1 MSILENLKPSVDATI
16 ASLDRARFTKDPV
29 AGEYFSKIVSVM
41 SSAYKRH
48 GTILETAILEALKTN
63 HNLKVWRDDT
73 FPVSQSAGQMVK
85 ATLRDPSPL
94 MSVHLPQE
102 SPVRTLQVDAL
113 VFDSVTRT
121 LTAYEVKRGNGL
133 HDAGKK
139 RSMMDD
145 ILCTQVLLKSYGQ
158 GKGLDIENV
167 QARIIFYYGK
177 CSIGAPWALKGS
189 ELDQHFGFTVH
200 GLVEE
205 VNEYFRQRL
214 SAMLTR

>member
-1 MSILENLKPSVDATI
+1 MSILEKLKPSVDATI
-16 ASLDRARFTKDPV
+16 ASLDSARFTKDPV

-63 HNLKVWRDDT
+63 GDLEVWRDDA

-85 ATLRDPSPL
+85 ATLRDPTPL
-94 MSVHLPQE
+94 MAVHLPQE
-102 SPVRTLQVDAL
+102 TPVRTLQVDAL
-113 VFDSVTRT
+113 VFNKVTKS

-145 ILCTQVLLKSYGQ
+145 ILCTQVLLSSYGQ
-158 GKGLDIENV
+158 AKGYTPEAV
-167 QARIIFYYGK
+167 QSRIIFYYGK
-177 CSIGAPWALKGS
+177 CSIGAPWALKGDD
-189 ELDQHFGFTVH
+189 LDQHFGFQLH
-200 GLVEE
+200 HLVEE
-205 VNEYFRQRL
+205 VNDYYRKCL